1 LDPIHK
7 YLYFVTDDNTWN
19 ISDAIGSTNV
29 CVYVK
34 MKVYDVREV
43 TKPWRELKQG
53 GGFSKNTAINFEEAN

>member
-1 LDPIHK
+1 
-7 YLYFVTDDNTWN
+7 
-19 ISDAIGSTNV
+19 
-29 CVYVK
+29 